1 MTLLN
6 RILTPA
12 LAGLLLSGAALAAD
26 APTLPAAR
34 DGVLADAAGMT
45 VYTFDKDAADSGKSV
60 CNGACADNWPPLA
73 APADAGPLAA
83 PYSVVLR
90 DDGSRQ
96 LAYQGKPLYR
106 FKGDSKAGQRS
117 GDDLK
122 QVWHVVKQ

>member
-26 APTLPAAR
+26 TLPAAR

-45 VYTFDKDAADSGKSV
+45 VYTFDKDAVDSGKSA
-60 CNGACADNWPPLA
+60 CNGPCADNWPPLA
-73 APADAGPLAA
+73 APASAGQLAA

-90 DDGSRQ
+90 EDGSRQ
-96 LAYQGKPLYR
+96 LAYQGKPLYY
-106 FKGDSKAGQRS
+106 FKGDSKAGERK
-117 GDDLK
+117 GDDVK

>member
-26 APTLPAAR
+26 TLPSLPMVR

-45 VYTFDKDAADSGKSV
+45 VYTFDKDGVNSGKSV

-73 APADAGPLAA
+73 APASVAA

-106 FKGDSKAGQRS
+106 FKGDSKAGERS
-117 GDDLK
+117 GDDVK

>member
-26 APTLPAAR
+26 TLPSLPMAR
-34 DGVLADAAGMT
+34 DGVLADPAGMT
-45 VYTFDKDAADSGKSV
+45 VYTFDKDGVNSGKSV

-73 APADAGPLAA
+73 APASVAA

-106 FKGDSKAGQRS
+106 FKGDSKAGERS
-117 GDDLK
+117 GDDVK